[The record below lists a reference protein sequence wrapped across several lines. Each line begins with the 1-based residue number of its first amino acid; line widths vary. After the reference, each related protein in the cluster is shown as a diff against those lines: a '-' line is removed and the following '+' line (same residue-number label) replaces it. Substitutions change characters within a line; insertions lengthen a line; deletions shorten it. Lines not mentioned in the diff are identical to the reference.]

1 MRLHMGEAAPS
12 RRAAHGRTRPRASH
26 AAALRGGGAQQPSES
41 AILCAACALRDCA
54 RAHALATMGLSQ
66 EEIDG
71 CREAFSRFDK
81 DGSGTIDA
89 TELKATLQALGQNPT
104 EEEIFLMISEVDDDN
119 SGEIEFSEFLRVIE
133 NQKVCARHGR
143 RHTRSSADERA
154 HVRRCFSR
162 ACEQAMH
169 AHSHDACKARC
180 SLRVL
185 AGGNVRADIPDSS
198 LPLSHVLVTPPLPPH
213 ALVRRIFPAAGHP
226 RAFLVT
232 QAKEAA
238 RGDES
243 DTIEAFVALGGNAD
257 KTGEISTTKLRNT
270 ILEFGLTID
279 IEQLIKETDKD
290 GSGLIDFEEFKTMMA

>member
-1 MRLHMGEAAPS
+1 MGEAAPS
-12 RRAAHGRTRPRASH
+12 RRAAHRRTRPRASH

-133 NQKVCARHGR
+133 SQK
-143 RHTRSSADERA
+143 
-154 HVRRCFSR
+154 
-162 ACEQAMH
+162 
-169 AHSHDACKARC
+169 
-180 SLRVL
+180 
-185 AGGNVRADIPDSS
+185 
-198 LPLSHVLVTPPLPPH
+198 
-213 ALVRRIFPAAGHP
+213 
-226 RAFLVT
+226 
-232 QAKEAA
+232 AKEAA